1 MFCEASVAAA
11 AVNGLRLPVGPT
23 RGSSPG
29 TGGGPNF
36 TSGFWTSDRARHDRQ
51 HASNRHSSAYV
62 IQDQGRDDEGNREQQ
77 RQQKSRSKRE
87 ATAGDL

>member
-1 MFCEASVAAA
+1 VFSEASLAAA
-11 AVNGLRLPVGPT
+11 AVDGLRLPVGPT

-36 TSGFWTSDRARHDRQ
+36 TSWFWTSDRVGHGRQ

-62 IQDQGRDDEGNREQQ
+62 IQHQGRDDEGTSEQQ